1 MDEVLKF
8 ALENGMLDIAA
19 VQDCMEMMRTLLS
32 GTGKKWKIIHEC
44 NLTPKGFSNFRTLIY
59 GIFKFAR
66 KKRLVD
72 FSITEVMGDIEV
84 SRKAFRRI
92 IKTDEEQVFMED
104 ELPKVTDYLEQN
116 QDILNLGILLMFKTG
131 LRIEEL
137 AGLKKCD
144 VSCNVI
150 HVNRTGNTFVPMFS
164 GTG

>member
-1 MDEVLKF
+1 M
-8 ALENGMLDIAA
+8 
-19 VQDCMEMMRTLLS
+19 
-32 GTGKKWKIIHEC
+32 
-44 NLTPKGFSNFRTLIY
+44 
-59 GIFKFAR
+59 
-66 KKRLVD
+66 D

-84 SRKAFRRI
+84 FRKAFCRI

-116 QDILNLGILLMFKTG
+116 QDILNLVILLIFKTG
-131 LRIEEL
+131 LRIGEL

-150 HVNRTGNTFVPMFS
+150 HVNRTGNTSVPMFS